1 MYLFFK
7 KLTLFALWLYCKR
20 FAIHNRSLLAIKNPT
35 ILGCNH
41 PNSFLDAMVVGVK
54 MKKPVHFITRSDVFK
69 KAWVRSILR
78 SVNMI
83 PIYRIRDGKDNL
95 GKNDLTFDE
104 CRQILKRG
112 EHVLIFV
119 EGFCQHQTTLQLPL
133 KKGAPRMFIQAVED
147 GLDIK
152 LLPVWIRYNSFVKFP
167 KEIDINFGTAFGK
180 EILTGAVE
188 NSAKML
194 AINTANA
201 NQLQQLSE
209 IEHPKPVTFSKAILL
224 LPAMLG
230 ILTHILFYYPL
241 QKLASKLQ
249 GDIHYDSILF
259 CVLAFL
265 YPFYLL
271 LIGLLFYC
279 LLGAWW
285 GLGAVFLLPLLAKA
299 YTMWK

>member
-1 MYLFFK
+1 MYLFFQN
-7 KLTLFALWLYCKR
+7 LTLFALWLYCKR
-20 FAIHNRSLLAIKNPT
+20 FAIYNRSLLSIEQPT

-41 PNSFLDAMVVGVK
+41 PNSFLDAMIVGAK
-54 MKKPVHFITRSDVFK
+54 MKKRVHFITRSDVFK

-95 GKNDLTFDE
+95 GKNDHTFEE
-104 CRQILKRG
+104 CRQILQRG

-147 GLDIK
+147 GLDIRF
-152 LLPVWIRYNSFVKFP
+152 LPVWLRYNSFTKFP
-167 KEIDINFGTAFGK
+167 KEVDINFGTPFGK
-180 EILTGAVE
+180 EILNGAVE

-194 AINTANA
+194 AINTENA

-209 IEHPKPVTFSKAILL
+209 IENPKPATLSKTILL
-224 LPAMLG
+224 LPSMLG
-230 ILTHILFYYPL
+230 LVTHILFYYPL

-259 CVLAFL
+259 CLLAFL

-271 LIGLLFYC
+271 LIGLLVG
-279 LLGAWW
+279 LLCGLWW
-285 GLGAVFLLPLLAKA
+285 GLAAAFVMPLLAKA
-299 YTMWK
+299 YVLWK